1 MPRKGISDRKQDKWK
16 LPTNSAYSRSSAR
29 FFISN
34 ARLILTKKNQAKAKQ
49 HPDTELL
56 LFENYSLS
64 SSRYYPKIIEDISSF
79 KDIYLNEVILLMKL
93 NMMLKM
99 KYRCDINRPNPR
111 HEHKYTKY
119 KMCFSIMVVLY
130 VKQHLNNI

>member
-1 MPRKGISDRKQDKWK
+1 M
-16 LPTNSAYSRSSAR
+16 
-29 FFISN
+29 
-34 ARLILTKKNQAKAKQ
+34 TKKNQAKAKQ

-111 HEHKYTKY
+111 HGHKYTKY